1 MTHSHVDTLAT
12 ADPPGMVMYVKIGT
26 NSKGLTLWQSTR
38 GSSKNEAANLVLER
52 SMHTTG
58 KMKQVTATGWLSGLW
73 GQGALGT
80 LPGKHMCC
88 MRTGMAVLCLSF
100 SAGL

>member
-38 GSSKNEAANLVLER
+38 GSSKNESVNLVAEHSL
-52 SMHTTG
+52 HTTG
-58 KMKQVTATGWLSGLW
+58 KM
-73 GQGALGT
+73 
-80 LPGKHMCC
+80 
-88 MRTGMAVLCLSF
+88 
-100 SAGL
+100 